1 MSRGVF
7 TWTFDPGREI
17 HLSISDRVILTD
29 LTVVSMS
36 VLLVVLACRVDSCHS
51 LVRDGVRSL
60 SLTHGRCSHDLAD
73 DRYLLKIS
81 LNQWTRAIDLIG
93 LRVVALG
100 SSEVLSSDLVGASH
114 LSVKSQSRSLGLT
127 SGRCPHDI
135 ADSYFL

>member
-1 MSRGVF
+1 MISR
-7 TWTFDPGREI
+7 TI
-17 HLSISDRVILTD
+17 
-29 LTVVSMS
+29 
-36 VLLVVLACRVDSCHS
+36 
-51 LVRDGVRSL
+51 
-60 SLTHGRCSHDLAD
+60 
-73 DRYLLKIS
+73 RYLLKIS

-100 SSEVLSSDLVGASH
+100 SSEILSSDLVGASH

>member
-1 MSRGVF
+1 MSYL
-7 TWTFDPGREI
+7 
-17 HLSISDRVILTD
+17 LS
-29 LTVVSMS
+29 
-36 VLLVVLACRVDSCHS
+36 VVLACPVDSCHS